1 MRQERITKT
10 PRRRPR
16 RVEAPA
22 QILVPHAPGTPEADD
37 LLDRID
43 RVLGAV

>member
-1 MRQERITKT
+1 MRQEQIRKM

-22 QILVPHAPGTPEADD
+22 EIQVPQAPSSADADD
-37 LLDRID
+37 LLARID
-43 RVLGAV
+43 QLLEAA